1 MLKINNLSY
10 AFGTKQVL
18 SNISLDIADGSF
30 YAVMGANGCG
40 KTTLLRCMDNLLD
53 IPSDTVFLD
62 GVDIRL
68 MKSRQRATKI
78 AYVAQR
84 PTTDVDFSA
93 FEIVL
98 MGRNPY
104 QTHLQNESQHDWN
117 IVEQC
122 MRQTN
127 TWHLRYSTLQQ
138 MSGGEV
144 QRVMIA
150 RALAQQTPI
159 LLLDEPLASLDI
171 SHQLEILGI
180 LSAINREQGK
190 TIVLIIHD
198 LNMALQHCPKLI
210 LLENQHIAYCGD
222 TQQGLTEENIRRVFG
237 INPRIREIDGQ
248 QYVLISDTEQM
259 QRHYL

>member
-1 MLKINNLSY
+1 MLKVKNLSY
-10 AFGTKQVL
+10 AFGPKQVL
-18 SNISLDIADGSF
+18 SDISLDIAEGSF

-40 KTTLLRCMDNLLD
+40 KTTLLRCMDNLLE
-53 IPSDTVFLD
+53 IPADTVFL
-62 GVDIRL
+62 GGKDITSYT
-68 MKSRQRATKI
+68 SRQRAMQV

-84 PTTDVDFSA
+84 PTSDVDFSA

-104 QTHLQNESQHDWN
+104 QRHLQNESQHDWD

-122 MRQTN
+122 MRMTN
-127 TWHLRYSTLQQ
+127 TWHLRQSTLAQ

-150 RALAQQTPI
+150 RALAQQTPV
-159 LLLDEPLASLDI
+159 LLLDEPLANLDI

-180 LSAINREQGK
+180 LTKINREQGK

-198 LNMALQHCPKLI
+198 LNMALHYCPKLI
-210 LLENQHIAYCGD
+210 LLHDRHVAFCGD
-222 TQQGLTEENIRRVFG
+222 TADGLTEENIAQVFG
-237 INPRIREIDGQ
+237 INPKIETIEGKK
-248 QYVLISDTEQM
+248 YVLVEN
-259 QRHYL
+259 

>member
-1 MLKINNLSY
+1 MLKVKNLSY
-10 AFGTKQVL
+10 AFGSKQVL
-18 SNISLDIADGSF
+18 SDISLDIAEGSF

-53 IPSDTVFLD
+53 VPVDTVFL
-62 GVDIRL
+62 GGKNITAYT
-68 MKSRQRATKI
+68 SRQRAMQV

-84 PTTDVDFSA
+84 PTSDVDFSA
-93 FEIVL
+93 FEIVM

-104 QTHLQNESQHDWN
+104 QRHLQNESQHDQD

-122 MRQTN
+122 MRMTN
-127 TWHLRYSTLQQ
+127 TWHLRESTLAQ

-150 RALAQQTPI
+150 RALAQQTPV
-159 LLLDEPLASLDI
+159 LLLDEPLANLDI

-180 LSAINREQGK
+180 LTEINREQGK

-198 LNMALQHCPKLI
+198 LNMALQYCPKLI
-210 LLENQHIAYCGD
+210 LLDNRQVAYCGD
-222 TQQGLTEENIRRVFG
+222 TAEGLTEENIAQVFG
-237 INPRIREIDGQ
+237 IRPKIETIEGRK
-248 QYVLISDTEQM
+248 YVLVGK
-259 QRHYL
+259 